1 MIMMVLVVLYSYCSI
16 YDMFSLG
23 LVSKL
28 LILRDFIIE

>member
-1 MIMMVLVVLYSYCSI
+1 MIMMVLVVLYCSI